1 MVKAVNVS
9 FKSAGKLFYFDTDGI
24 ELSNGDN
31 VIVETGRG
39 IVFGTVKGPAFELV
53 DNDFSKSLKKIM
65 RKATPEDMDKNI
77 ENLLMRDDALDIC
90 RELVRKHELSM
101 KLIDAEYTFD
111 GSKIIFYFTAENRV
125 DFRELVK
132 DLASSFHRRIEM
144 RQVGVRDE
152 AKMLSGI
159 GNCGRCFCC
168 SGWLQD
174 FEPVSIKMAK
184 VQNLSLNSAKISGSC
199 GRLMCCLKFEND
211 VYQELRKGM
220 PGQGEVIDTPEGRG
234 RVMEANILINK
245 VKVRLIEEERTKD
258 SPEKLSSDSLTFTKE
273 EIRRLK
279 SGKRHGKNET
289 LQSELREAIDDEI
302 INVMKEDY

>member
-1 MVKAVNVS
+1 MVRAVNVS
-9 FKSAGKLFYFDTDGI
+9 FKKAGKLFYFDTDGL
-24 ELSNGDN
+24 ELNNGDN
-31 VIVETGRG
+31 VVVETGRG
-39 IVFGTVKGPAFELV
+39 ISFGTVKGPVFDLSDGSFA
-53 DNDFSKSLKKIM
+53 KSLKKVM
-65 RKATPEDMDKNI
+65 RKATPEDEEKNAQ
-77 ENLLMRDDALDIC
+77 NLAKRDDAMDTC
-90 RELVRKHELSM
+90 REIVQKHDLDM

-111 GSKIIFYFTAENRV
+111 GSKIVFYFTSEKRV

-132 DLASSFHRRIEM
+132 ELAGVFRRRIEM

-184 VQNLSLNSAKISGSC
+184 VQNLSLNPAKISGSC

-220 PGQGEVIDTPEGRG
+220 PGQGEVIDTPAGRG
-234 RVMEANILINK
+234 RVMESNILMNT

-258 SPEKLSSDSLTFTKE
+258 SFEKLSSDTYAYAKD

-279 SGKRHGKNET
+279 NSGKYKTKRDSFQEEIK
-289 LQSELREAIDDEI
+289 EAIDDEI
-302 INVMKEDY
+302 ITVLD

>member
-9 FKSAGKLFYFDTDGI
+9 FKSAGKLFYFDTGGI
-24 ELSNGDN
+24 ELNSGDS

-39 IVFGTVKGPAFELV
+39 IGFGTVKGPAFDLSDSE
-53 DNDFSKSLKKIM
+53 FARSLKKVM
-65 RKATPEDMDKNI
+65 RKATPEDMETNT
-77 ENLLMRDDALDIC
+77 ENLLKRDDAMDIC
-90 RELVRKHELSM
+90 RELIRKHELNM

-111 GSKIIFYFTAENRV
+111 RSKIVFYFTAENRV

-168 SGWLQD
+168 SGFLQD

-184 VQNLSLNSAKISGSC
+184 VQNLSLNPAKISGSC

-211 VYQELRKGM
+211 VYQDMRKGM
-220 PGQGEVIDTPEGRG
+220 PNQGEVVDTPEGRG
-234 RVMEANILINK
+234 RVIEANILRNI
-245 VKVRLIEEERTKD
+245 VKVRRIEEERTKE
-258 SPEKLSSDSLTFTKE
+258 SSEKLSSDIFSFTKE

-279 SGKRHGKNET
+279 GGKRHGKNDT
-289 LQSELREAIDDEI
+289 LQSELKEAVEDDI
-302 INVMKEDY
+302 INVLQE

>member
-1 MVKAVNVS
+1 MVRAVNVS
-9 FKSAGKLFYFDTDGI
+9 FKSAGKLFYFDTGGI
-24 ELSNGDN
+24 ELSSGDG

-39 IVFGTVKGPAFELV
+39 VGFGTVKGPAFDLS
-53 DNDFSKSLKKIM
+53 DSDHSMSLKKVM
-65 RKATPEDMDKNI
+65 RKATPEDVETNT
-77 ENLLMRDDALDIC
+77 ENLLKRDDAMDIC
-90 RELVRKHELSM
+90 RELIRKHELNM

-111 GSKIIFYFTAENRV
+111 KSKIVFFFTAENRV

-168 SGWLQD
+168 SGFLQD

-184 VQNLSLNSAKISGSC
+184 VQNLSLNPAKISGSC

-211 VYQELRKGM
+211 V
-220 PGQGEVIDTPEGRG
+220 
-234 RVMEANILINK
+234 
-245 VKVRLIEEERTKD
+245 
-258 SPEKLSSDSLTFTKE
+258 
-273 EIRRLK
+273 
-279 SGKRHGKNET
+279 
-289 LQSELREAIDDEI
+289 
-302 INVMKEDY
+302 

>member
-9 FKSAGKLFYFDTDGI
+9 FKSVGKLFYFDTDGI
-24 ELSNGDN
+24 ELSSGDN
-31 VIVETGRG
+31 VIVETERG
-39 IVFGTVKGPAFELV
+39 IGFGEVKGPAFELT
-53 DNDFSKSLKKIM
+53 DNNFAESLKKIM
-65 RKATPEDMDKNI
+65 RKATPEDKRKHT
-77 ENLLMRDDALDIC
+77 ENLAKREDALDIC
-90 RELVRKHELSM
+90 RELVRKHDLTM

-111 GSKIIFYFTAENRV
+111 GSKVIFYFTAENRV

-132 DLASSFHRRIEM
+132 DLAASFHKRIEM

-174 FEPVSIKMAK
+174 FAPVSIKMAK

-211 VYQELRKGM
+211 IYQELRKGM
-220 PGQGEVIDTPEGRG
+220 PGQGEVVDTPEGRG
-234 RVMEANILINK
+234 RVTEANILLNR
-245 VKVRLIEEERTKD
+245 VKVRLIEEERTKE
-258 SPEKLSSDSLTFTKE
+258 SHEKLSSESFVFTKE

-279 SGKRHGKNET
+279 GGKRNAKNET
-289 LQSELREAIDDEI
+289 LQSELKEAIDDEI
-302 INVMKEDY
+302 INVLKED